1 MRSEHPGKDKMTRE
15 EIGNKL
21 RDLMKAASPKQ
32 IDWNSM
38 TEQSDIAALGFDSL
52 SILDLIY
59 DVQQGFK
66 IEFDAEELT
75 GVRTVGDLVTFLQ
88 GKIG

>member
-1 MRSEHPGKDKMTRE
+1 MTRE